1 MILNKP
7 WHRAWCDFFN
17 LYVVGIC
24 NFGQHPAIGARIGAD
39 KADGLALI
47 VILKHVAAEECI
59 NGVAHKT
66 IDVVLVE
73 LVHQESGIDTQRVAR
88 KRMVVD
94 CRHYLAGRQIDILEK
109 VVDKLRRSNVL
120 QAVAE
125 KSLADIRGAALVAKN
140 IAERAHILHYR
151 AAVVI
156 ARVGA
161 AAENT
166 GYARLVDQQPAGC
179 PAKVALDGDRSLELR
194 NKRRLDNLL
203 LFRTRTAGSIEM
215 DSLPA
220 TLEKRLRKFKTDA
233 VADVAA
239 GVEKRIQAFCK
250 SMFHHGCAVDQ
261 CPFCT

>member
-1 MILNKP
+1 MV
-7 WHRAWCDFFN
+7 RFFN

-47 VILKHVAAEECI
+47 VILKHVAAEECV
-59 NGVAHKT
+59 NGMAHKT

-94 CRHYLAGRQIDILEK
+94 CRHYLVGRQIDILEK

-125 KSLADIRGAALVAKN
+125 KPLADIRGAALVAKN
-140 IAERAHILHYR
+140 IAQRAHILHYR

-161 AAENT
+161 AAEDT
-166 GYARLVDQQPAGC
+166 GYASLVDQQPAAA
-179 PAKVALDGDRSLELR
+179 PRRSLSTVTGVL
-194 NKRRLDNLL
+194 NCATSD
-203 LFRTRTAGSIEM
+203 ASIIFFF
-215 DSLPA
+215 SGLVQPA
-220 TLEKRLRKFKTDA
+220 
-233 VADVAA
+233 
-239 GVEKRIQAFCK
+239 
-250 SMFHHGCAVDQ
+250 
-261 CPFCT
+261 P

>member
-1 MILNKP
+1 MRVPPSVRAGKLSVCRMILNKP

-47 VILKHVAAEECI
+47 VILKHVAAEECV
-59 NGVAHKT
+59 NGMAHKT

-94 CRHYLAGRQIDILEK
+94 CRHYLVGRQIDILEK

-125 KSLADIRGAALVAKN
+125 KPLADIRGAALVAKN
-140 IAERAHILHYR
+140 IAQRAHILHYR

-166 GYARLVDQQPAGC
+166 GYARLVDQQPAAA
-179 PAKVALDGDRSLELR
+179 PRRSLSTVTGVL
-194 NKRRLDNLL
+194 NCATSDASTIFFFSGLVQ
-203 LFRTRTAGSIEM
+203 
-215 DSLPA
+215 PA
-220 TLEKRLRKFKTDA
+220 
-233 VADVAA
+233 
-239 GVEKRIQAFCK
+239 
-250 SMFHHGCAVDQ
+250 
-261 CPFCT
+261 P